1 MESKQGKP
9 ELTFADLPQGRT
21 FRPLELAITPELVKE
36 YIEVVGDNHPLYFD
50 ENLAR
55 KHSLPAPIAPPGLA
69 AIYARLSYLQDYTM
83 PSGGVL
89 AKQEFVFHAPVI
101 IGEILEV
108 KAQVKESYLDDKGR
122 KRVTF
127 FIEAKNK
134 ERELISTVLI
144 SAIWPK

>member
-1 MESKQGKP
+1 MEIKQDKP
-9 ELTFADLPQGRT
+9 ELTFADLHQGRT

-69 AIYARLSYLQDYTM
+69 GIYARLSYLQDYTM

-89 AKQEFVFHAPVI
+89 AKQEFVFHAPII
-101 IGEILEV
+101 IGDILEV

-134 ERELISTVLI
+134 EGKLTNTVSI